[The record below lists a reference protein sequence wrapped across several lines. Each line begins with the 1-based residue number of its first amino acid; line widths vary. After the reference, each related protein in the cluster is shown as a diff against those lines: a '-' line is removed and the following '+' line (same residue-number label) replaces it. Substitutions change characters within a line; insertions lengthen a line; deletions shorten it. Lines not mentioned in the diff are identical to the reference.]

1 MATTINTQMGE
12 NILIYVQTLSLS
24 YYSHVAH
31 AQNCNYK
38 TIDLRTLAI

>member
-12 NILIYVQTLSLS
+12 NILIYVQTLS